1 VATSGEFL
9 VAAVTGAWSA
19 SRDEPGGCLSIGQVV
34 SGMKVAR
41 ARLGL
46 RCGTWEPVAPMVRL
60 AGGAVLA
67 GGWSPKQEPRA
78 AESVR
83 GRVVTRGTG
92 ADRLVVAV
100 KPGNAGGAKGTGR
113 LDGLGGQ
120 PALAGRSR

>member
-1 VATSGEFL
+1 MKCRKRLGDIE
-9 VAAVTGAWSA
+9 TGAWSA

-67 GGWSPKQEPRA
+67 GGWSPKQSPADPSVGTRYMTRPPLVRPRGRA
-78 AESVR
+78 A
-83 GRVVTRGTG
+83 
-92 ADRLVVAV
+92 
-100 KPGNAGGAKGTGR
+100 
-113 LDGLGGQ
+113 
-120 PALAGRSR
+120 LARP

>member
-1 VATSGEFL
+1 MKCRKRLGDIE
-9 VAAVTGAWSA
+9 TGAWSA

-92 ADRLVVAV
+92 ADRHPSSAADGHLRADS
-100 KPGNAGGAKGTGR
+100 GAGF
-113 LDGLGGQ
+113 LL
-120 PALAGRSR
+120 